1 MEHGGEASPGREGG
15 SCRVR
20 VRPVDTV
27 LGRGLMTSLRPAG
40 QAVRA
45 VSAFARHMTMA
56 LGMEHMVCS
65 LRPAERAVRAVS
77 AFARQTLPWEWSMV
91 CSIRPAD
98 DGAGSA
104 SKNTE

>member
-20 VRPVDTV
+20 VRPADTV

-40 QAVRA
+40 KAVRA

-56 LGMEHMVCS
+56 LGMEHDYGLLS
-65 LRPAERAVRAVS
+65 SPGREGGPRRVRV
-77 AFARQTLPWEWSMV
+77 
-91 CSIRPAD
+91 RPAD
-98 DGAGSA
+98 AALLREHGVQHAPG
-104 SKNTE
+104 